1 MKKKI
6 LISICIVVSL
16 ILLTLATV
24 LFFIIEQNN
33 YSFSEGIFLKADG
46 SFLIICENTPIV
58 LSNRT
63 KDENLFDSI
72 KSGDKIRI
80 VHDSVA
86 ESSPAQTG
94 VYYCKKLSDGTM
106 KDIPDEVIHSLLEMG
121 WFKEG
126 TDQTPDN
133 TSEKKGPLNVDF
145 TLGSEEF
152 GICDTAD
159 RPDEEVK
166 LIRNTEELKTHWD
179 SVRNNYVL
187 TDPTDKYN
195 EEYFKN
201 NYLLL
206 VYVFGQSGMTE
217 YTVEGIIKDGDTV
230 TVNLQSYTPALHTDD
245 CYATWLFFELSKD
258 VDILNHEFVKVY
270 INELEAFSYSDF
282 LYSVDSNA
290 APGLRFDNFNNTK
303 PCDATAKE
311 KAIDLAKKELSMG
324 FTYDTVDVA
333 FDRFHTM
340 WSVTFSTERTA
351 GGCITVYLSTD
362 GITKAI
368 ISGE

>member
-6 LISICIVVSL
+6 LISICIIVSI

-63 KDENLFDSI
+63 KDENLFDGLT
-72 KSGDKIRI
+72 SGDKIRI
-80 VHDSVA
+80 VHDSIA
-86 ESSPAQTG
+86 ESYPAQTG

-106 KDIPDEVIHSLLEMG
+106 KDIPEEVIQSLLEMG

-126 TDQTPDN
+126 NDLTTD
-133 TSEKKGPLNVDF
+133 KKVPSKVDF
-145 TLGSEEF
+145 ILGSEEF

-166 LIRNTEELKTHWD
+166 IIRNTEELRAHWD

-195 EEYFKN
+195 EEFFKN

-217 YTVEGIIKDGDTV
+217 YTVEGIVKDGDTV
-230 TVNLQSYTPALHTDD
+230 FVNLQSYTPQLHTDD

-258 VDILNHEFVKVY
+258 VDILSREFIKVN
-270 INELEAFSYSDF
+270 INGLEAFSYSDF
-282 LYSVDSNA
+282 LNSVDRDT
-290 APGLRFDNFNNTK
+290 PGLRFDNFNNTK

-311 KAIDLAKKELSMG
+311 KAIDLAKKEINLE
-324 FTYDTVDVA
+324 FTYDTVDIA

-340 WSVTFSTERTA
+340 WSVTFSTEGTA
-351 GGCITVYLSTD
+351 GGCITVFLSTD

-368 ISGE
+368 LAGE